1 MRHISNFTVILVS
14 ILFGA
19 VAGALLVFIICEDL
33 QTERKGDLTS
43 EGVKIVFSVKDLSE
57 KRELLDGR
65 KIFVTGVVIVDA
77 SGKYWLTESRPD
89 SGVAEEK
96 NATGTKYRLLLPEW
110 RFRNYAESSNLGSY
124 TVEGRFQ
131 CLDRINPQSHDLLSP
146 LYSVA
151 W

>member
-1 MRHISNFTVILVS
+1 L
-14 ILFGA
+14 
-19 VAGALLVFIICEDL
+19 
-33 QTERKGDLTS
+33 
-43 EGVKIVFSVKDLSE
+43 E

-77 SGKYWLTESRPD
+77 SGKYWLTESQSD
-89 SGVAEEK
+89 SGIAAEK
-96 NATGTKYRLLLPEW
+96 NDPGTEYRLLLPEW

-124 TVEGRFQ
+124 TIEGRFQ
-131 CLDRINPQSHDLLSP
+131 CLDRINPKSHDLLSP